1 MPMFEDQ
8 IATTAAT
15 ISSQLIATDSAQVF
29 AMAELI
35 ENLATANPTLF
46 SILFIITQIWVLAW
60 KGLALWRAGRL
71 NHKFWFIL
79 ILLINTLGIFEII
92 YYFYLSKQDWDKIGQ
107 KFGLIKKEV

>member
-1 MPMFEDQ
+1 MLMFEDQ
-8 IATTAAT
+8 LASAAAT
-15 ISSQLIATDSAQVF
+15 ISSQLVATQSTQALG
-29 AMAELI
+29 MIELI
-35 ENLATANPTLF
+35 ENFATSNPTLF
-46 SILFIITQIWVLAW
+46 SVLFIITQIWVIVW

-107 KFGLIKKEV
+107 RFGLIKKEV